1 MCKKFECQP
10 NLARPCPGL
19 LCVCWS
25 SLEPEMQKPLFWNE
39 LDCNFGHAAI
49 PSLLWLPWH
58 PSPLHFFTWHTCR
71 YMVMVWCGFVSRIA
85 LDICPLYSP
94 IHGPLDEI
102 QWGSGWLWYTAEIAL
117 ASLLRVKLAQ
127 PRISTS
133 RCSIFAAPPPTP
145 PVFHCFDN
153 RPNMYGAKAE
163 RFHQNKHS
171 RILLTGGEADADA
184 KTFWPGLNCTI
195 LFGSTAARLLLQRRR
210 RRRRR
215 RRRKIERAVII
226 IVIRRAWPLT
236 MMRMKLMCGGLK
248 RKIMNWFFTKLAPS
262 EQCSEAIC
270 SPSRVALILKPW
282 EIFSSHFYSEKSF
295 FLSLT
300 LRKLVF

>member
-1 MCKKFECQP
+1 MSKKFECQP
-10 NLARPCPGL
+10 NLARPCPAL

-39 LDCNFGHAAI
+39 MDCNFWHAAI

-102 QWGSGWLWYTAEIAL
+102 QWGSGWLWYKAEIAL

-133 RCSIFAAPPPTP
+133 RCSIFASPPPP
-145 PVFHCFDN
+145 PNLPLFWQQ
-153 RPNMYGAKAE
+153 AKHV
-163 RFHQNKHS
+163 RRQGWKIPSKQTFSDSFNWRRSWRWCKD
-171 RILLTGGEADADA
+171 LLAWLELHHPV
-184 KTFWPGLNCTI
+184 WVNC
-195 LFGSTAARLLLQRRR
+195 
-210 RRRRR
+210 
-215 RRRKIERAVII
+215 
-226 IVIRRAWPLT
+226 
-236 MMRMKLMCGGLK
+236 C
-248 RKIMNWFFTKLAPS
+248 
-262 EQCSEAIC
+262 
-270 SPSRVALILKPW
+270 
-282 EIFSSHFYSEKSF
+282 
-295 FLSLT
+295 
-300 LRKLVF
+300 